1 MSQKYIDL
9 DTLFITGGGGGGG
22 STTFSGDLSG
32 TSAGP
37 QTVIGIQGRPF
48 SATAPTLNQVP
59 QWNGSSWV
67 PATVA
72 GGSAAPN
79 SASYLTLG
87 LDAGLTSER
96 VLTAGSNISFTDGG
110 AGSTLTINAT
120 YTAPNASGAVA
131 GLVQLAGDLGGT
143 YTAPSVLKING
154 VTVSGTPSNGQVPI
168 ASSSSAAAWGT
179 LSIPTV
185 NDATTGAKGIVQLAG
200 DIGGTAT
207 SVSVTGIQG
216 VAVSATT
223 PTSNQVLQHNGTSWA
238 PASIAAGAPQNA
250 SYLTVSLDGALTN
263 ERSLAAGS
271 NISFT
276 DGGAGSTFTINNT
289 YALPDSTSGVT
300 GGIRLTAD
308 LGGTATS
315 PSVVRVNGATYPA
328 AGALVTGT
336 VPRVTGTS
344 AVAYGALDLANANAV
359 TGVLPA
365 ANHPDAT
372 TGAKGIVQL
381 AGDLGGTSALPSVLK
396 INGVT
401 VSGAAVA
408 GYVITAASSS
418 TAAWTS
424 LPSATSSVLGLVQLN
439 TDLAGTATSPTVVAA
454 TGASGIFNV
463 KCAATRNA
471 STSKIVIVDTVLPQV
486 TTTNATL
493 TTLYTFA
500 LTNNA
505 INKIN
510 VEVTALRDNGDQGA
524 TYDLSCSVRAD
535 GGVYQ
540 LIGSVS
546 KFELEDNP
554 AWDATLAI
562 SGSNLLVRVTGVSA
576 VNIGWQ
582 GNFHSVVTTY

>member
-1 MSQKYIDL
+1 MAQKYIDL
-9 DTLFITGGGGGGG
+9 DTLFITGGGGGG

-32 TSAGP
+32 TSSGP

-96 VLTAGSNISFTDGG
+96 VLTAGTNISFTDGG
-110 AGSTLTINAT
+110 AGSTLTINA
-120 YTAPNASGAVA
+120 ASPPNATTGVA
-131 GLVQLAGDLGGT
+131 GLIQLAGDLGGT
-143 YTAPSVLKING
+143 YTSPSVLKING
-154 VTVSGTPSNGQVPI
+154 VTVSGTPTSGQVPI
-168 ASSSSAAAWGT
+168 ASSGTAAAWGT

-185 NDATTGAKGIVQLAG
+185 NDATTSVKGIVQLAG

-207 SVSVTGIQG
+207 SVVVTRLQG
-216 VAVSATT
+216 TAVSATT
-223 PTSNQVLQHNGTSWA
+223 PTTNQVLQHNGTQWV

-250 SYLTVSLDGALTN
+250 TYLTVSSDGTLTN
-263 ERSLAAGS
+263 ERVLTAGT

-276 DGGAGSTFTINNT
+276 DGGANSTFTINNT
-289 YALPDSTSGVT
+289 YTLPNATNAVT
-300 GGIRLTAD
+300 GGIRLTGQ
-308 LGGTATS
+308 LGGTATA
-315 PSVVRVNGATYPA
+315 PTVVQINGASVPA
-328 AGALVTGT
+328 AGALTTGT
-336 VPRVTGTS
+336 VLRVTGAS
-344 AVAYGALDLANANAV
+344 ALGYGAIDLANANAV

-381 AGDLGGTSALPSVLK
+381 AGDLGGTSTAPSVLK

-418 TAAWTS
+418 TAAWTT
-424 LPSATSSVLGLVQLN
+424 LPNASTSALGLVQLAQ
-439 TDLAGTATSPTVVAA
+439 DLAGTATTPTVTAIS
-454 TGASGIFNV
+454 GASGVATIR
-463 KCAATRNA
+463 CATVTNT
-471 STSKIVIVDTVLPQV
+471 STAKVTPTTVLIG
-486 TTTNATL
+486 TTNTTNATL
-493 TTLYTFA
+493 TTIYTYP

-505 INKIN
+505 TTKVMASIEGVRDTNAQSASY
-510 VEVTALRDNGDQGA
+510 ELAVT
-524 TYDLSCSVRAD
+524 VRAN

-540 LIGSVS
+540 FVGSLS
-546 KFELEDNP
+546 KYAVEDDP
-554 AWDATLAI
+554 DWDCTLAL
-562 SGSNLLVRVTGVSA
+562 SGSNLLVQVTGKAATNVSWGGEFSA
-576 VNIGWQ
+576 RVR
-582 GNFHSVVTTY
+582 TY

>member
-9 DTLFITGGGGGGG
+9 DTKFITGGGG

-59 QWNGSSWV
+59 QWNGTSWV

-96 VLTAGSNISFTDGG
+96 VLTAGTNVSFTDGG
-110 AGSTLTINAT
+110 AGSTLTINA
-120 YTAPNASGAVA
+120 ASPPNATTGVA
-131 GLVQLAGDLGGT
+131 GLIQLAGDLGGT
-143 YTAPSVLKING
+143 YTSPSVLKING
-154 VTVSGTPSNGQVPI
+154 VTVSGTPTSGQVPI
-168 ASSSSAAAWGT
+168 ASSGTDAAWGT

-207 SVSVTGIQG
+207 SVTVLGLRG
-216 VAVSATT
+216 VGVSATA
-223 PTSNQVLQHNGTSWA
+223 PTNNQVLQYNGTVWI
-238 PASIAAGAPQNA
+238 PASIAAGAPQSA
-250 SYLTVSLDGALTN
+250 TYLTVSLDGTLTN
-263 ERSLAAGS
+263 ERSLAAGT

-381 AGDLGGTSALPSVLK
+381 AGDLGGTSTAPSVLK

-408 GYVITAASSS
+408 GYVITAASPS
-418 TAAWTS
+418 TAAWTT

-439 TDLAGTATSPTVVAA
+439 TDLAGTATAPTVVAA

-471 STSKIVIVDTVLPQV
+471 STSKIVVVDTVLPQV
-486 TTTNATL
+486 ATTNATL

-524 TYDLSCSVRAD
+524 TYDLSCTVRAD
-535 GGVYQ
+535 TGVYQ

-562 SGSNLLVRVTGVSA
+562 SGSNLLVQVTGVSA